1 MKRQKTVSAENGQEI
16 EVSLL
21 VDGDG
26 VHLSYERLGQGEG
39 SKTLSISL
47 NQSGIE
53 IQNSFPTEVDPTE
66 EAAITAATADIF
78 EELDIYTPTP
88 QE

>member
-1 MKRQKTVSAENGQEI
+1 MKRTKKVTAENGQEI

-39 SKTLSISL
+39 SKTLSVLL
-47 NQSGIE
+47 NQSGVD
-53 IQNSFPTEVDPTE
+53 IQNGFPDEIDLTE
-66 EAAITAATADIF
+66 EISITAAIADIA
-78 EELDIYTPTP
+78 EELDILASTP